1 MVVMKKI
8 ILVVLTSFLLK
19 ASWSQENITVE
30 SLLSLQQCV
39 DVAIRNNA
47 DVRQSEFQSESN
59 KVSLD
64 QARASMF
71 PSLSGNIS
79 HSLYNGRSINPYTNA
94 YINQQ
99 YSAASYQ
106 LTTGIT
112 LWNGSGIQNYIRQ
125 YALAYEAGKMDVQQ
139 AKDKLTI
146 NIILNYLT
154 VLSTEEQ
161 LSIAKQQAE
170 ATRRKVDLL
179 VIKDSSGAIAPAD
192 LYDMKGQLA
201 TDELTVLSTQNNLEN
216 AKLALSQLM
225 NVPYSN
231 KMKLLPLG
239 SGDLPLP
246 YDASVDDIYKNASQ
260 RLALVKAADLR
271 IASANKNIQAVK
283 GELLPLLALS
293 GGLYTNY
300 SSAANTQQLINT
312 TEVSTDNYVLINN
325 VKTPVYAP
333 QSTYKS
339 ESIAYG
345 SQWSNNLNSAVSV
358 GLQIPIFNGLQV
370 KSKLRQAKIN
380 QQEAVFQ
387 ASTVKLQLR
396 QAIEQDYLNMTTAYE
411 TYKKVIVQKEDYKG
425 SLHSAEIKYQEGA
438 ISTVDYVIVKNNFD
452 QASIN
457 LVIAKYNYIM
467 RAKILDFYQN
477 RPLW

>member
-1 MVVMKKI
+1 MKKI
-8 ILVVLTSFLLK
+8 ILVVITSFFLK
-19 ASWSQENITVE
+19 ASWGQENINVE
-30 SLLSLQQCV
+30 SPLTLQQCV
-39 DVAIRNNA
+39 DVAIKNNA

-59 KVSLD
+59 KVNLD
-64 QARASMF
+64 QARASMLPGF
-71 PSLSGNIS
+71 SGYIS

-106 LTTGIT
+106 LTTSIT
-112 LWNGSGIQNYIRQ
+112 LWNGSSIQNYIHQ

-179 VIKDSSGAIAPAD
+179 VIKLG
-192 LYDMKGQLA
+192 
-201 TDELTVLSTQNNLEN
+201 TDELTVLSTQNTLEN
-216 AKLALSQLM
+216 AKLALAQLM
-225 NVPYSN
+225 NVPYSP
-231 KMKLLPLG
+231 KMKLLQLG
-239 SGDLPLP
+239 SEDLPLP

-283 GELLPLLALS
+283 GTLLPLLALS

-325 VKTPVYAP
+325 VRTPVYAP

-339 ESIAYG
+339 TSIAYG
-345 SQWSNNLNSAVSV
+345 SQWTNNLNSAVSV

-387 ASTVKLQLR
+387 AGTVKLQLR

-411 TYKKVIVQKEDYKG
+411 TYKRVILQKEDYKE

-467 RAKILDFYQN
+467 RAKILNFYQN